1 MTDTGQK
8 HADLRHNR
16 SLPAAARTLTLLSSY
31 WSLFSTVEENA
42 LRLWLSSGDEDVRL
56 EAEFGP
62 LLFAF
67 DLDSIRLR
75 DVLVQRILQSDT
87 HPYFRQVRKR
97 GVDKVDSVVRQ
108 QMRGDLQRWQL
119 ISDCLPDIGPDAG
132 SPTLLATIEPES
144 SGDPFHVERPPWSAA
159 AARMQLLAD
168 FQRSSDWGT
177 LVDVMGRFVHTHG
190 IGASQGC
197 VAFRFEGDSAGADL
211 RPIPD
216 FAAFDL
222 DWLAGNERRIARL
235 EENTQNLLAGYR
247 AHNTL
252 IWGPRGCGK
261 SSVIRGLIT
270 RHWLE
275 GLRGIEVPYRSYR
288 HLPQL
293 FDLVRNRQER
303 FIAVLDNIA
312 LERTDPAT
320 RVLSMVLDGGLESV
334 PQNLVFYAT
343 SNFKD
348 LVDREGERPQGPPAM
363 QADGAPGELRH
374 TDSQS
379 TVRRGF
385 DPQGFQRLDERR
397 ALDDRFALKVFIDL
411 PTKSE
416 YDGIVLAYAQRAGL
430 EIGESELLERF
441 QIWRMRNNHDLVG
454 GRTAR
459 DFILACYPTH
469 GGQRAEPDAG

>member
-1 MTDTGQK
+1 MK
-8 HADLRHNR
+8 HNQA
-16 SLPAAARTLTLLSSY
+16 LPAAARALTLLSSY
-31 WSLFSTVEENA
+31 WSLLSTAEENA

-67 DLDSIRLR
+67 DIDSIRLR
-75 DVLVQRILQSDT
+75 DVIPQRILQSDT
-87 HPYFRQVRKR
+87 HPYFRQIRNR
-97 GVDKVDSVVRQ
+97 GADKVDPVVRQ

-119 ISDCLPDIGPDAG
+119 IRDCLPDIGAGAG
-132 SPTLLATIEPES
+132 SATFPADIDPWS
-144 SGDPFHVERPPWSAA
+144 TCDPFHAASPPWSPA
-159 AARMQLLAD
+159 AARKQLLTE
-168 FQRSSDWGT
+168 FQQSSDWGT
-177 LVDVMGRFVHTHG
+177 LVDALGRFVRTHG
-190 IGASQGC
+190 IGENQGC
-197 VAFRFEGDSAGADL
+197 VAFRFEGDSTGANL

-222 DWLAGNERRIARL
+222 SWLAGNERRIARL
-235 EENTQNLLAGYR
+235 QENTQNLLAGYR

-261 SSVIRGLIT
+261 SSLIRGLIT

-379 TVRRGF
+379 AVRRGF

-416 YDGIVLAYAQRAGL
+416 YDRIVMAYAQRAGL
-430 EIGESELLERF
+430 EIPESDLLEHF

-459 DFILACYPTH
+459 DFILACYPGH
-469 GGQRAEPDAG
+469 VHRGQRSEPDAG